1 MEAVLEAVKRSGK
14 GKNEARRLRAAGHV
28 PAVVYGAQKA
38 GDAIAPVQVAVSP
51 KEMMRILHSAS
62 GVNTLITLN
71 VAGESTQRVLVREFQ
86 LDPVTQHLLHADFYR
101 VNLERKIA
109 ISVPIVL
116 HGEPKGVK
124 QQDGVLEFLHKEIEV
139 ECLPTQIPEHVDIDV
154 SDLELGQAIYVRD
167 IAANATWVPLS
178 ENDLMLV
185 HVVSAKVVAEPAAE
199 AAAAAPGAA
208 EPEVAQRFIQLTLRQ
223 PLGEARDADVA
234 GVLDDVRQGEPVRL
248 VDVVER
254 AAFRDV
260 RAVVRIDHLVHARAP
275 GLDHPAGNERLQR

>member
-14 GKNEARRLRAAGHV
+14 GKNEARRLRAAGQL

-38 GDAIAPVQVAVSP
+38 GDAIAPTQVAVSP

-71 VAGESTQRVLVREFQ
+71 VAGESTQRVLVREYQ

-101 VNLERKIA
+101 VNLERKI
-109 ISVPIVL
+109 SVKVPLVL

-139 ECLPTQIPEHVDIDV
+139 ECLPTQIPEHLDIDV

-167 IAANATWVPLS
+167 LAANAAWVPLS

-185 HVVSAKVVAEPAAE
+185 HVVSAKAVAEPAAD
-199 AAAAAPGAA
+199 AAAPAAAAA
-208 EPEVAQRFIQLTLRQ
+208 EPEVAKKGKTDK
-223 PLGEARDADVA
+223 DAADA
-234 GVLDDVRQGEPVRL
+234 KDKPKK
-248 VDVVER
+248 
-254 AAFRDV
+254 
-260 RAVVRIDHLVHARAP
+260 
-275 GLDHPAGNERLQR
+275 

>member
-1 MEAVLEAVKRSGK
+1 MEAILEAVKRSGK
-14 GKNEARRLRAAGHV
+14 GKNEARRLRAAGQL

-38 GDAIAPVQVAVSP
+38 GDAIAPVQLAVSP
-51 KEMMRILHSAS
+51 KEMMRILHSSS

-71 VAGESTQRVLVREFQ
+71 VAGESTQRVLVREYQ

-109 ISVPIVL
+109 VKVPIVL

-139 ECLPTQIPEHVDIDV
+139 ECLPTQIPEHVDVDV
-154 SDLELGQAIYVRD
+154 SELELGQAIYVRD

-185 HVVSAKVVAEPAAE
+185 HVVSAKAAVEPAAD

-208 EPEVAQRFIQLTLRQ
+208 VEPEVAKKGKTDK
-223 PLGEARDADVA
+223 PG
-234 GVLDDVRQGEPVRL
+234 DDKDKPKK
-248 VDVVER
+248 
-254 AAFRDV
+254 
-260 RAVVRIDHLVHARAP
+260 
-275 GLDHPAGNERLQR
+275 

>member
-1 MEAVLEAVKRSGK
+1 MEAILEAVKRSGK
-14 GKNEARRLRAAGHV
+14 GKNEARRLRAAGQL

-38 GDAIAPVQVAVSP
+38 GDAIAPVQLAVSP

-71 VAGESTQRVLVREFQ
+71 VAGESTQRVLVREYQ

-109 ISVPIVL
+109 VKVPIVL

-139 ECLPTQIPEHVDIDV
+139 ECLPTQIPEHVDVDV

-185 HVVSAKVVAEPAAE
+185 HVVSAKAVAEPAAD
-199 AAAAAPGAA
+199 AAAAPAAAA
-208 EPEVAQRFIQLTLRQ
+208 EPEVAKKGKTDK
-223 PLGEARDADVA
+223 PG
-234 GVLDDVRQGEPVRL
+234 DDKDKPKK
-248 VDVVER
+248 
-254 AAFRDV
+254 
-260 RAVVRIDHLVHARAP
+260 
-275 GLDHPAGNERLQR
+275 

>member
-1 MEAVLEAVKRSGK
+1 MEAILEAVTRAGK
-14 GKNEARRLRAAGHV
+14 GKNEARRLRAAGRV
-28 PAVVYGAQKA
+28 PAVVYGAQKS
-38 GDAIAPVQVAVSP
+38 GDGIAPVQVAVSP

-109 ISVPIVL
+109 VKVPIVL
-116 HGEPKGVK
+116 HGEAKGVK

-154 SDLELGQAIYVRD
+154 SELELGQAIYVKD

-178 ENDLMLV
+178 EHDLMLV
-185 HVVSAKVVAEPAAE
+185 HVVSAKVVAEPEAE
-199 AAAAAPGAA
+199 AAVVPAAV
-208 EPEVAQRFIQLTLRQ
+208 EPEVAKKGKTEKDAAAG
-223 PLGEARDADVA
+223 GESDK
-234 GVLDDVRQGEPVRL
+234 PKK
-248 VDVVER
+248 
-254 AAFRDV
+254 
-260 RAVVRIDHLVHARAP
+260 
-275 GLDHPAGNERLQR
+275 